1 VPYILEIANKGVA
14 SAMAADPSLEMGI
27 NTHDGKLV
35 HLTLLEEG
43 DDGLE

>member
-1 VPYILEIANKGVA
+1 M
-14 SAMAADPSLEMGI
+14 SASLEKGI

-43 DDGLE
+43 KNGLE